1 MRTKRLRFR
10 RHLAVV
16 FAALAALGLA
26 SPAMAYSV
34 YRAVDADANTGAVT
48 WNAANFGVSGNPTPT
63 LSFFYFAND
72 AAAQAAF
79 PTKQCFVKVDL
90 PNTVAPAPGNQD
102 LVGNAGI
109 PVGANP
115 ADQPKAFPWQIDFDN
130 NPAGHWSIPRTQIT
144 GTTSNN
150 AASRVAAAGFHSLAT
165 TPASGVT
172 IVNGTLG
179 NCGP

>member
-1 MRTKRLRFR
+1 MRTNRLRFR
-10 RHLAVV
+10 HHLAIAL
-16 FAALAALGLA
+16 AALAALGSV

-34 YRAVDADANTGAVT
+34 YRAVDANAVTGAVT
-48 WNAANFGVSGNPTPT
+48 WNAANFGVGGNPPT

-79 PTKQCFVKVDL
+79 PTRQCFVKVDL
-90 PNTVAPAPGNQD
+90 PNTNAPVQGDHD

-115 ADQPKAFPWQIDFDN
+115 ADQPQPFPWQIVFDN
-130 NPAGHWSIPRTQIT
+130 VPPGHWSIPKAQIT
-144 GTTSNN
+144 TAPANN
-150 AASRVAAAGFHSLAT
+150 AASRVAAAGFHALAT
-165 TPASGVT
+165 TGGSGVT

>member
-1 MRTKRLRFR
+1 MRTMRLRFR

-16 FAALAALGLA
+16 LAALAALGLA

-34 YRAVDADANTGAVT
+34 YRAVNADANTGAVT
-48 WNAANFGVSGNPTPT
+48 WNAANFGVGGNPST

-79 PTKQCFVKVDL
+79 PTRQCFVKVDL
-90 PNTVAPAPGNQD
+90 PNTVAPVQGD
-102 LVGNAGI
+102 HDDVGNAGI
-109 PVGANP
+109 QYQANP
-115 ADQPKAFPWQIDFDN
+115 ADQPLPFPWQIVFDN
-130 NPAGHWSIPRTQIT
+130 NPAGHWSIPKAQIT
-144 GTTSNN
+144 TAPANN
-150 AASRVAAAGFHSLAT
+150 AASRVAAAGFQALAT
-165 TPASGVT
+165 TVGSNVT

>member
-1 MRTKRLRFR
+1 MRTSRLRFR
-10 RHLAVV
+10 HHLAVV

-34 YRAVDADANTGAVT
+34 YRSVAADAVTGAVT
-48 WNAANFGVSGNPTPT
+48 WNAANFGVSGNPPT
-63 LSFFYFAND
+63 LSFFYFASD
-72 AAAQAAF
+72 VAAQAGLPAA
-79 PTKQCFVKVDL
+79 QCFVKVDL
-90 PNTVAPAPGNQD
+90 PNTVAPVPGNHDQ
-102 LVGNAGI
+102 VGNAGI

-115 ADQPKAFPWQIDFDN
+115 ADQPLPFPWQIVFDN
-130 NPAGHWSIPRTQIT
+130 NPAGHWSIPKAQIT
-144 GTTSNN
+144 TAPANN

-165 TPASGVT
+165 TGGSGVT